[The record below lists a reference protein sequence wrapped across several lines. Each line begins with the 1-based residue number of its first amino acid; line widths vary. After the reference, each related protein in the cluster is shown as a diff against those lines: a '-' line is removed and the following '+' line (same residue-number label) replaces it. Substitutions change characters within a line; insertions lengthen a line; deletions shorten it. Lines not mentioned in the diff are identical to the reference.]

1 MIRAYQPGTQFD
13 HCLVF
18 EGDQGLGK
26 SSLLRTLA
34 NGWFQELE
42 DFSGKESAEVLVG
55 TWIVEISELSALK
68 KSDIESVKR
77 FLTAV
82 SDRYRP
88 AYGRH
93 VVDRPRTTVFAGTTN
108 RSEYL
113 KDASGNRRFWPV
125 LCQRIE
131 RDAFKQDRDQILAE
145 TVIRFQQGESLLMTE
160 EAIEIAKEK
169 QEERYQPDVWTEPI
183 ESYLDKQLSVTIPDI
198 FSDVLDIETGRR
210 TKGDEMRV
218 GHILQ
223 QLRWRKK
230 GRKQVGGNRNWVYY
244 PPK

>member
-26 SSLLRTLA
+26 SSPLRTLA

-210 TKGDEMRV
+210 TRGDEMRV

-230 GRKQVGGNRNWVYY
+230 GRKQVGGNRN
-244 PPK
+244 